1 MSLNPLPPSDFDT
14 LVETVINK
22 FGLKAE
28 DLKSLTDKKPK
39 DGFEYSQPQ
48 QLKLVDLE
56 KKITNLDKRL
66 GDLPDETKKAY
77 NTLKKNL
84 AKLQILTLV
93 ERVKPDEK
101 PYEFTDEL
109 LGLFNGAT
117 ESITELLE
125 GKVDPKPAP
134 PAPPVVQAP
143 TPAPAT
149 PAPATPAPA
158 TSAPEPF
165 VPPLSTNEQTP
176 ITSNEGAQ
184 EESVEQA
191 MFDARQGTDQRG
203 GSFTPLS
210 KLNAINNYLK
220 YKNKYIELKNNL
232 N

>member
-1 MSLNPLPPSDFDT
+1 MSGNPLPPSDFDT

-56 KKITNLDKRL
+56 KKITNLDKKL

-134 PAPPVVQAP
+134 PAPPVVEAP
-143 TPAPAT
+143 TP
-149 PAPATPAPA
+149 
-158 TSAPEPF
+158 APEPF
-165 VPPLSTNEQTP
+165 VPPLSTNQGTP
-176 ITSNEGAQ
+176 IISNEGAPEEQ
-184 EESVEQA
+184 ESVEQA
-191 MFDARQGTDQRG
+191 ILDARRTTDQRG

>member
-48 QLKLVDLE
+48 QLKLANLE
-56 KKITNLDKRL
+56 KKITNLDKKL
-66 GDLPDETKKAY
+66 GDLPEETKNAY

-93 ERVKPDEK
+93 DRVKPDEK

-134 PAPPVVQAP
+134 PAPPAPPVVEAP
-143 TPAPAT
+143 TPAPA
-149 PAPATPAPA
+149 PA
-158 TSAPEPF
+158 PF
-165 VPPLSTNEQTP
+165 VPPLSTTQQTP
-176 ITSNEGAQ
+176 ITSKEGAP
-184 EESVEQA
+184 EEPVEQA
-191 MFDARQGTDQRG
+191 MFDARQQTNQRG

-220 YKNKYIELKNNL
+220 YKNKYIQLKNNL